1 MDHDEPLELPGAT
14 LPGRLFL
21 APVAGYSDAAY
32 RSVCADHGCD
42 LAFTEMVSAEAL
54 TRGSEKTKPLLAR
67 AENEAAYA
75 IQLFGPSPEVI
86 ARAAAML
93 APWDPLVVDVN
104 CGCPVPKIVKT
115 GAGSALMKDPPRIAA
130 VVRAIREAQPAP
142 VTVKIRL
149 GWDSSSIN
157 YLEAAEAAIGA
168 GAAAVTLHARTREQ
182 GYSGKADWAA
192 LRRLVEAS
200 PVPVFGS
207 GDVFSA
213 ADVAR
218 MFAETGVAGVMV
230 ARGAIGN
237 PFIFAEAKSLLR
249 TGKPLAVGWPE
260 RIAAARRHY
269 ELSVRFLGE
278 RVAGAEFRKAFC
290 AYTKGA
296 TWGAGLRAEA
306 VKALLRPEW
315 DAVFAKWE
323 RLGSV

>member
-1 MDHDEPLELPGAT
+1 MDHDAPLELSGAT
-14 LPGRLFL
+14 LPGRLYL

-42 LAFTEMVSAEAL
+42 LAFTEMVSSEAL
-54 TRGSEKTKPLLAR
+54 TRGSEKTRPLLAR
-67 AENEAAYA
+67 AENEKAYA
-75 IQLFGPSPEVI
+75 IQLFGSSPTVM
-86 ARAAAML
+86 ARAASML
-93 APWDPLVVDVN
+93 EGYAPLLVDIN

-115 GAGSALMKDPPRIAA
+115 GAGSALMKEPARIAA
-130 VVRAIREAQPAP
+130 IVRAVRDAQGAP

-157 YLEAAEAAIGA
+157 YLEVAGAAIEA

-182 GYSGKADWAA
+182 GYSGKADWSAIKA
-192 LRRLVEAS
+192 LVEAS
-200 PVPVFGS
+200 RVPVFGS

-213 ADVAR
+213 GDAAR

-237 PFIFAEAKSLLR
+237 PFVFAEAKSLLR

-260 RIAAARRHY
+260 RVAAARRHY

-296 TWGAGLRAEA
+296 TWGAALRAEA
-306 VKALLRPEW
+306 VKASTRVEW
-315 DAVFAKWE
+315 DAVFAAWE
-323 RLGSV
+323 TRAL

>member
-1 MDHDEPLELPGAT
+1 MDHDAPLELAGAM

-42 LAFTEMVSAEAL
+42 LAFTEMVSSEAL

-67 AENEAAYA
+67 AENEKAYA
-75 IQLFGPSPEVI
+75 IQIFGSSPTVM
-86 ARAAAML
+86 ARAASML
-93 APWDPLVVDVN
+93 EGYAPLLVDIN

-115 GAGSALMKDPPRIAA
+115 GAGSALMKEPARIAA
-130 VVRAIREAQPAP
+130 IVRAVRDSQGAP

-149 GWDSSSIN
+149 GWDASSIN
-157 YLEAAEAAIGA
+157 YLDAAEAAVGA

-182 GYSGKADWAA
+182 GYSGKADWTA
-192 LRRLVEAS
+192 LKALVEAS

-213 ADVAR
+213 DDVAR
-218 MFAETGVAGVMV
+218 MFAETGVGGVMV

-249 TGKPLAVGWPE
+249 SGRSLEVGWAE
-260 RIAAARRHY
+260 RVAAARRHY

-296 TWGAGLRAEA
+296 TWGAALRAEA
-306 VKALLRPEW
+306 VKASTRAEW
-315 DAVFAKWE
+315 DAVFGAWE
-323 RLGSV
+323 ARAL